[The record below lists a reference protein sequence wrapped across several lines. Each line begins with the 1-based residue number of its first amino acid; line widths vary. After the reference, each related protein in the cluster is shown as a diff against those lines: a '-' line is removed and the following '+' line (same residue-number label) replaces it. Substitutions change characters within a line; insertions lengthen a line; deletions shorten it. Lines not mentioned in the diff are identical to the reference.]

1 MNTVLAAV
9 AESLQDLEKIKKER
23 SSSVYAQMIT
33 GYLIYIV
40 FLGVMIGLSTFLIPV
55 FFNQAETDLDF
66 IALFRSLIIIQG
78 FFAGLS
84 VGKMA
89 EGTLVAGVKHSLV
102 LTVFGYSVFLI
113 FV

>member
-1 MNTVLAAV
+1 MYRY
-9 AESLQDLEKIKKER
+9 IKKER
-23 SSSVYAQMIT
+23 SSSIYAQMIT

-55 FFNQAETDLDF
+55 FFSQAETSMDF
-66 IALFRSLIIIQG
+66 IGLFRSLIIIQG

-89 EGTLVAGVKHSLV
+89 EGTILAGAKHSLV
-102 LTVFGYSVFLI
+102 LTVLGYSAFLI